1 MRELSLHILDI
12 AENSFEANATLVGIS
27 VTQHDDYLSLFI
39 YDNGDGM
46 DKEFLKTVDSPYQTT
61 KKGKKVGMG
70 IPLLKA
76 SVNRC
81 GGTFE
86 ITSDKGKGTLVSA
99 SFRIDDIDRPPLGD
113 IAETLVTLLGNLGD
127 RELCF
132 YYEAYDCEFLLDSY
146 EVKEELG
153 SVPLNSPEVLVFLRE
168 MIKENIKTNFRGV
181 SL

>member
-27 VTQHDDYLSLFI
+27 VTQHDDYLTIFT

-46 DKEFLKTVDSPYQTT
+46 DKEFLKTVTSPYQTT

-76 SVNRC
+76 SAERC
-81 GGTFE
+81 GGIFE
-86 ITSDKGKGTLVSA
+86 ITSDKGKGTLVTA
-99 SFRIDDIDRPPLGD
+99 TFKIDDIDRPPLGD

-146 EVKEELG
+146 EIKEELG

>member
-1 MRELSLHILDI
+1 MRELSLHVLDI
-12 AENSFEANATLVGIS
+12 AENSFEANATLVDIS
-27 VTQHDDYLSLFI
+27 ITQHDDYLTIFT
-39 YDNGDGM
+39 YDDGDGM
-46 DKEFLKTVDSPYQTT
+46 DKEFLETVTSPYQTT

-76 SVNRC
+76 SAERS
-81 GGTFE
+81 GGIFE
-86 ITSDKGKGTLVSA
+86 ITSDKGKGTLVTA
-99 SFRIDDIDRPPLGD
+99 TFKIDAIDRPPLGD

-127 RELCF
+127 RELFF
-132 YYEAYDCEFLLDSY
+132 YYEVYDCEFLLDSCKI
-146 EVKEELG
+146 KEELG